1 MSNFDSSIDYKSN
14 DETLLSRE
22 KQKELVHPY
31 RKYQLSIILLLL
43 IMMTLI
49 WVLFSLNSELS
60 IYIKKHETLFNQ
72 YQDEKQKLSELKS
85 LFGKVEVNYV
95 SLYNLEKELNID
107 IIKTIDE
114 LQLLSK
120 FISPNKNIRFSLCFK
135 ASIDGDN
142 INDFRKRC
150 EHQSPILMLI
160 ETTDGYRFGGFSNS
174 AMNYKE
180 RGNGIGSYV
189 YDSSAFIF
197 SFDTKKMYNVIHP
210 DFAFG
215 DFKDY
220 FPSFGRKD
228 IFIGNNFLN
237 ESSSYILFPKDYEK
251 DNSNLG
257 DYILNG
263 GMKKFK
269 VKELEFLIVYI
280 GME

>member
-1 MSNFDSSIDYKSN
+1 
-14 DETLLSRE
+14 
-22 KQKELVHPY
+22 
-31 RKYQLSIILLLL
+31 
-43 IMMTLI
+43 
-49 WVLFSLNSELS
+49 
-60 IYIKKHETLFNQ
+60 
-72 YQDEKQKLSELKS
+72 
-85 LFGKVEVNYV
+85 
-95 SLYNLEKELNID
+95 
-107 IIKTIDE
+107 
-114 LQLLSK
+114 
-120 FISPNKNIRFSLCFK
+120 
-135 ASIDGDN
+135 
-142 INDFRKRC
+142 
-150 EHQSPILMLI
+150 MLI

-220 FPSFGRKD
+220 FPSFGRQD